1 MSAQRSPLEYD
12 WELKRVDVDGVEIA
26 YIDVSGPGAD
36 PEADPVLLVHGVG
49 ASIDHWALAIPLLSQ
64 KRRVIAL
71 DLPGFGF
78 SAKPIDRQYDPE
90 TYVGILAAF
99 LDRLEIARVELLGHS
114 MGGAVCS
121 EFTLAHSKRVAHLV
135 LVDAA
140 GMTRA
145 PTRLLDYLVERFE
158 RRIDPKKIVLPP
170 RVVRALMKIVFY
182 NPVPFAT
189 RNMDRLLAIQREPDW
204 PQRVV
209 CFVRAVSGVAKC
221 RVRERLADFK
231 TPTLIVWGEKDR
243 VLPLRHG
250 RMLQAGILGS
260 RIVVFP
266 KTGHVPMIEK
276 PEEFCRVV
284 EEFLERGRPVP

>member
-1 MSAQRSPLEYD
+1 MSARRGPLEYD
-12 WELKRVDVDGVEIA
+12 WELARVDVDGIEIA
-26 YIDVSGPGAD
+26 YVDVAGPHAD
-36 PEADPVLLVHGVG
+36 PALDPVLLVHGVG
-49 ASIDHWALAIPLLSQ
+49 ASIDHWALTIPVLSQ

-78 SAKPIDRQYDPE
+78 SAKPVDRAYDPE
-90 TYVGILAAF
+90 TYVAILTAF
-99 LDRLEIARVELLGHS
+99 LDRLEIARVVLMGHS

-121 EFTLAHSKRVAHLV
+121 EFTLAHSNRVSNLV

-182 NPVPFAT
+182 TPVPFAS
-189 RNMDRLLAIQREPDW
+189 RNMERLLAIQREPDW

-209 CFVRAVSGVAKC
+209 CFVRAVSGTAKS
-221 RVRERLADFK
+221 RVRERLQEFK

-250 RMLQAGILGS
+250 RMLSAGILDS
-260 RIVVFP
+260 RLVVFP

-276 PEEFCRVV
+276 PEEFCRTI
-284 EEFLERGRPVP
+284 EEFLERPHP